1 MTDTQRLSYLLPTG
15 ELIRMNPTGNWRVV
29 RRRPQVLTN
38 RHDID
43 ADSCEIGQTSI
54 DFFAGFAQS

>member
-38 RHDID
+38 RHNVE
-43 ADSCEIGQTSI
+43 ADSRKIGQASI
-54 DFFAGFAQS
+54 DLVAGLAHS